1 MRYKKFSLMFLLII
15 FLSGCGTTYVYYG
28 FIEGE
33 NSLGEERKHLVYW
46 RKTERP
52 LWYDECDG
60 SLRLLTE
67 CSRETIEF
75 QERKDGIIFRRPENY
90 HIGVTHNVKK
100 GEPCGEILNAKK
112 VSELTEG
119 KLLLKI
125 YCTYDYSDFTKG
137 DHSYLKA
144 RDEAYEFGIIRKKSS
159 NFEKGAPSRP
169 ECRCKEKDSLSNAT
183 D

>member
-1 MRYKKFSLMFLLII
+1 MFLLIV
-15 FLSGCGTTYVYYG
+15 FLAGCGTTYVYYG
-28 FIEGE
+28 TIEDE
-33 NSLGEERKHLVYW
+33 NSVGEERTHLIYW
-46 RKTERP
+46 KKTERP

-60 SLRLLTE
+60 SVRLLTE

-75 QERKDGIIFRRPENY
+75 QEREDGIIFRRPENY
-90 HIGVTHNVKK
+90 HIGVTHTVEEK
-100 GEPCGEILNAKK
+100 ESCGEILNAKK

-125 YCTYDYSDFTKG
+125 YCTYDYGDFTEG

-144 RDEAYEFGIIRKKSS
+144 RDEAYEFDIIRKKSS
-159 NFEKGAPSRP
+159 EFKEGVPPRP
-169 ECRCKEKDSLSNAT
+169 ECIKKDSLPIVN

>member
-1 MRYKKFSLMFLLII
+1 MRYKKFSFMFLLIV

-28 FIEGE
+28 TIEDE
-33 NSLGEERKHLVYW
+33 NSLGKEREHLLYW

-52 LWYDECDG
+52 FWYDECDG
-60 SLRLLTE
+60 SVRLLTE

-75 QERKDGIIFRRPENY
+75 KETADGIIFIRPKNY
-90 HIGVTHNVKK
+90 HIGVTHDVKS

-112 VSELTEG
+112 ISDLTEG

-125 YCTYDYSDFTKG
+125 YCTYDYSDFTSG

-144 RDEAYEFGIIRKKSS
+144 QDEAYEFDIIREKSS
-159 NFEKGAPSRP
+159 EFESGAPKRP
-169 ECRCKEKDSLSNAT
+169 ECRE
-183 D
+183 